1 MAIPIIK
8 IEGSLDIR
16 RCAELKEQ
24 IMGQLNQGPS
34 VRMDLAG
41 VSTADTAGLQ
51 LLSSLQRHANE
62 EDIELEWAHVG
73 SLIRE
78 KAEELGMTQERFLK
92 SNTDAQTE

>member
-1 MAIPIIK
+1 MATPTIT

-16 RCAELKEQ
+16 RCAELKGQ

-41 VSTADTAGLQ
+41 VSSADTAGLQ
-51 LLSSLQRHANE
+51 LLSSLQRHANAE
-62 EDIELEWAHVG
+62 EIELEWMHVG

-78 KAEELGMTQERFLK
+78 KAEELGMTQESFLK
-92 SNTDAQTE
+92 SNTDAQ